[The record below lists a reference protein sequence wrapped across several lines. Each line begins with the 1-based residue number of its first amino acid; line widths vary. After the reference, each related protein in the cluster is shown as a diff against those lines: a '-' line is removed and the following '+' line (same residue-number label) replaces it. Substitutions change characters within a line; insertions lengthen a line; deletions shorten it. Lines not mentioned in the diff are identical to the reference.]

1 MSRRI
6 REWRPSA
13 GLLVA
18 VLALV
23 AAIAGTAVA
32 GPGATTSKLTKKKV
46 VKIAGQEIK
55 KLAPGLSVAHADT
68 ATSATTADSAAQ
80 AENADL
86 LDGVDSAGF
95 QQKCAT
101 GAIRGSV
108 VIDGSAS
115 FPSTYTNQSGFNCSG
130 GAIKARRDTGGG
142 STTYYV
148 RFEGNPA
155 EVAVGNAF
163 LVADNAF
170 AVQYITIARAK
181 DSLDGLMSFRVA
193 VCDPFGGNCV
203 SDQSFVLVV
212 L

>member
-1 MSRRI
+1 MNRI
-6 REWRPSA
+6 RQPSPA
-13 GLLVA
+13 LIVA

-23 AAIAGTAVA
+23 AALAGTAVA
-32 GPGATTSKLTKKKV
+32 GPDASTSAISKKKV
-46 VKIAGQEIK
+46 KSIATKQIN

-80 AENADL
+80 AENADM
-86 LDGVDSAGF
+86 LDGIDSAGF

-101 GAIRGSV
+101 GAIHGSV
-108 VIDGSAS
+108 FIDASAS

-155 EVAVGNAF
+155 EVAVGNVF

-170 AVQYITIARAK
+170 ALQYITIARAK
-181 DSLDGLMSFRVA
+181 DPLDGLMSFRVA

-203 SDQSFVLVV
+203 SDQNFVLVV